1 MLLVGPNKIIE
12 EIYSSGWNN
21 YNETLKNNI
30 SLKELENPDIIKGTI
45 EYLGNEYNI
54 ISNELESNYNEIKYF
69 NYKLVYI
76 PKEGYITIILLYIN
90 HNIIGFDNNKVSFKI
105 NVFNQNSYDSNEV
118 KINLI
123 LSDYAIKILLN
134 KINL

>member
-12 EIYSSGWNN
+12 EINSSGWIN
-21 YNETLKNNI
+21 YSETIKNEIT
-30 SLKELENPDIIKGTI
+30 LKELQDPDIIKGTI
-45 EYLGNEYNI
+45 EYLGEEYNI
-54 ISNELESNYNEIKYF
+54 ILNELESNYNNIKHF

-90 HNIIGFDNNKVSFKI
+90 YNIIEFNNNKISFKVNI
-105 NVFNQNSYDSNEV
+105 RNQDSYNSNEV

-123 LSDYAIKILLN
+123 LSDSAIKILLN
-134 KINL
+134 KNNL

>member
-12 EIYSSGWNN
+12 EINSSGWIN
-21 YNETLKNNI
+21 YSETIKNEIT
-30 SLKELENPDIIKGTI
+30 LKELQDPDIIKGTI
-45 EYLGNEYNI
+45 EYLEEEYNI
-54 ISNELESNYNEIKYF
+54 ILNELESNYNNIKHF

-90 HNIIGFDNNKVSFKI
+90 YNIIEFNNNKISFRVNI
-105 NVFNQNSYDSNEV
+105 RNQDSYNSNEV

-123 LSDYAIKILLN
+123 LSDSAIKILLN
-134 KINL
+134 KNNL